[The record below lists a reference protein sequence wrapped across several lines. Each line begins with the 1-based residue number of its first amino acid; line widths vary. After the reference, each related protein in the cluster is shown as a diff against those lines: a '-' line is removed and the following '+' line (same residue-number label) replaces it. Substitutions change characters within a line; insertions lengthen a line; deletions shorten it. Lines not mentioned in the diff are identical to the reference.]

1 MKKNVSI
8 LFSVLFL
15 VILLAYSFYYY
26 QQADD
31 AKEEVKKMEQEV
43 KKKNNTIKEL
53 KKEKRTYE
61 KYSEQNKEEQKAKT
75 KAKTKAYQDSKVI
88 AKQLEQNENVLHA
101 FFDYTNQDE
110 RLNVLKEYVQSDLLD
125 MMKQAQ
131 SDSEQQQVTSHL
143 EGSQVY
149 YSKTEKGFSTLNVI
163 NVSIESEK
171 HEDVV
176 MMLVHFNYIEE
187 DGVYKVTQSKF
198 TEY

>member
-1 MKKNVSI
+1 MKKYVSI

-15 VILLAYSFYYY
+15 VVLLAYSFYYY

-31 AKEEVKKMEQEV
+31 EKKEVKKMEQKIEL
-43 KKKNNTIKEL
+43 KNNTIKEL
-53 KKEKRTYE
+53 EIEKQTYE
-61 KYSEQNKEEQKAKT
+61 KYSEQSKKEQ
-75 KAKTKAYQDSKVI
+75 KAKTKAYQDSKAIV
-88 AKQLEQNENVLHA
+88 KQLNQNENVLHA

-125 MMKQAQ
+125 SMKQAQ

-149 YSKTEKGFSTLNVI
+149 YSKTKQGFSTLNVI

-176 MMLVHFNYIEE
+176 TMLAHFNFIEE
-187 DGVYKVTQSKF
+187 NGTYKVTKSKF
-198 TEY
+198 IEY

>member
-15 VILLAYSFYYY
+15 VTLLIYSFYYY

-31 AKEEVKKMEQEV
+31 AKKEVNKMEQKVEL
-43 KKKNNTIKEL
+43 KNKTIKEL
-53 KKEKRTYE
+53 KIEKKTYE
-61 KYSEQNKEEQKAKT
+61 KYSEQNKKEQKAKT
-75 KAKTKAYQDSKVI
+75 RAYQNSKVV
-88 AKQLEQNENVLHA
+88 AKQLDQNENVLHA
-101 FFDYTNQDE
+101 FFDYTNQEE
-110 RLNVLKEYVQSDLLD
+110 RLNVLKEYVYSDLLET
-125 MMKQAQ
+125 MKQAK

-149 YSKTEKGFSTLNVI
+149 YSKTEQGFSTLNVI

-176 MMLVHFNYIEE
+176 TMLAHFNFIEE
-187 DGVYKVTQSKF
+187 NGKYKVTKSKF
-198 TEY
+198 IEY

>member
-31 AKEEVKKMEQEV
+31 AKEEVKKMEQKV

-75 KAKTKAYQDSKVI
+75 KAYQDSMVI
-88 AKQLEQNENVLHA
+88 AKQLDNNENVLHA
-101 FFDYTNQDE
+101 FFDYNNQDE

-125 MMKQAQ
+125 TMKQAQ

-143 EGSQVY
+143 EGSQIY

-171 HEDVV
+171 HEDIVT
-176 MMLVHFNYIEE
+176 MLAHFNFIEE
-187 DGVYKVTQSKF
+187 NGVYKVTQSKF

>member
-8 LFSVLFL
+8 LFSVLF
-15 VILLAYSFYYY
+15 IIALLIYSFYYY

-31 AKEEVKKMEQEV
+31 AKEKVKKMEQKIEL
-43 KKKNNTIKEL
+43 KNDTIKDL
-53 KKEKRTYE
+53 KKEKQTYK
-61 KYSEQNKEEQKAKT
+61 KYSEQTTKEQ
-75 KAKTKAYQDSKVI
+75 KAKTKAYQDSKSI
-88 AKQLEQNENVLHA
+88 TKQLNQNENVLHA

-149 YSKTEKGFSTLNVI
+149 YSKTEKGFSTVNVI

-176 MMLVHFNYIEE
+176 TMLAHFNYIEE
-187 DGVYKVTQSKF
+187 DGVYKVTKSKF

>member
-15 VILLAYSFYYY
+15 VALLIYSFYYY

-31 AKEEVKKMEQEV
+31 AKKEVNKMEQKVEL
-43 KKKNNTIKEL
+43 KNNTIKEL
-53 KKEKRTYE
+53 KIEKQTYE
-61 KYSEQNKEEQKAKT
+61 KYSEQSKKEQ
-75 KAKTKAYQDSKVI
+75 KAKTKAYQDSKAIV
-88 AKQLEQNENVLHA
+88 KQLNENENVLHA

-125 MMKQAQ
+125 SMKQAK
-131 SDSEQQQVTSHL
+131 SDSEQQQATSHL

-163 NVSIESEK
+163 NVSIESEN

-176 MMLVHFNYIEE
+176 TMLAHFNYTEE
-187 DGVYKVTQSKF
+187 NGVYKITQSKF

>member
-43 KKKNNTIKEL
+43 KKKDNTIKEL

-75 KAKTKAYQDSKVI
+75 KAYQDSKVI
-88 AKQLEQNENVLHA
+88 AKQLEQNKNVLHA

-110 RLNVLKEYVQSDLLD
+110 RLNVLKEYVQPDLLD
-125 MMKQAQ
+125 TMKQAQ
-131 SDSEQQQVTSHL
+131 SDIEQQQVTSHL

-149 YSKTEKGFSTLNVI
+149 YSKTEQGFSTLNVV

-176 MMLVHFNYIEE
+176 TMLAHFNYIEE
-187 DGVYKVTQSKF
+187 NGVYKVMQSKF
-198 TEY
+198 MEY